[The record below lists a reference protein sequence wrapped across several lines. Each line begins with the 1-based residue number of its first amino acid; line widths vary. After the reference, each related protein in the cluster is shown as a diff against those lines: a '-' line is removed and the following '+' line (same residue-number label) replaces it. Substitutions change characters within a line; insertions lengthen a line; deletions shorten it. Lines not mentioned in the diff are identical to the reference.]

1 VFFTVGC
8 TDVGTGGGANNRR
21 RGYVQARGG
30 RITGLVSVCGGIAR
44 GCRVARG

>member
-1 VFFTVGC
+1 VFFTVGRA
-8 TDVGTGGGANNRR
+8 DGGARGASNHRR

-44 GCRVARG
+44 GFRVARG